1 MSVPAIMDRIHAI
14 NGTISGVK
22 ARRTFP
28 QHLDAA
34 ALPLLVCLPGRST
47 RNPARIGAGQDE
59 QTRVFRLLLV
69 VEAWMAGIPTESAQ
83 RKAESLI
90 EAVAAA
96 YLTRPRLELDGDP
109 LDGVTRVTL
118 SEDSGITAF
127 GERAAVEFPLAVTYI
142 TKI

>member
-1 MSVPAIMDRIHAI
+1 MSVTAIMDRLHAI

-28 QHLDAA
+28 QHLNAA

-47 RNPARIGAGQDE
+47 RNSGRLGAGHDE

-90 EAVAAA
+90 DAVTAA
-96 YLTRPRLELDGDP
+96 YLARPRLELDGVP

-118 SEDSGITAF
+118 GEDSGIVAF
-127 GERAAVEFPLAVTYI
+127 GERAAVEFPLMVTYVTTI
-142 TKI
+142 

>member
-1 MSVPAIMDRIHAI
+1 MSVTAIMDRLHAI

-28 QHLDAA
+28 QHLNAA

-47 RNPARIGAGQDE
+47 RNSGRLGAGHDE

-90 EAVAAA
+90 DAVTAA
-96 YLTRPRLELDGDP
+96 YLARPRLELEGDP
-109 LDGVTRVTL
+109 LNGVTRVTL
-118 SEDSGITAF
+118 GEDSGIVAF
-127 GERAAVEFPLAVTYI
+127 GERAAVEFPLAITYI
-142 TKI
+142 TPT

>member
-1 MSVPAIMDRIHAI
+1 MSVEAIMDRLHAI

-47 RNPARIGAGQDE
+47 RNSGRIGAGQDE

-83 RKAESLI
+83 RKAETLI
-90 EAVAAA
+90 DAVTAA
-96 YLTRPRLELDGDP
+96 YLARPRLELDGAL

-118 SEDSGITAF
+118 GEDSGIIAF
-127 GERAAVEFPLAVTYI
+127 GERAAVEFPLTITYVKTI
-142 TKI
+142 